1 MINYSKLTKKI
12 EDLAWVTLGHIPKK
26 KDPIYFP
33 TKKGLEVYSNACFF
47 LNERSLFKGP
57 NAVGSLMSINFFLN
71 DDKNKFIINLDSVN
85 SDGSIIK
92 SLSSEGYELL
102 KVFVECIGKQKGWN
116 EKSSNGVSLEKKIGK
131 ISIKFINAVN
141 QVGKMSGQMSDAMS
155 KMGSSFDY
163 TSNNKNNKNSFTDDY
178 SKLGN
183 LMIGNKSKD
192 KPKKKTRKGGKK
204 KWARKNRG

>member
-1 MINYSKLTKKI
+1 
-12 EDLAWVTLGHIPKK
+12 
-26 KDPIYFP
+26 
-33 TKKGLEVYSNACFF
+33 
-47 LNERSLFKGP
+47 
-57 NAVGSLMSINFFLN
+57 
-71 DDKNKFIINLDSVN
+71 
-85 SDGSIIK
+85 
-92 SLSSEGYELL
+92 
-102 KVFVECIGKQKGWN
+102 
-116 EKSSNGVSLEKKIGK
+116 
-131 ISIKFINAVN
+131 
-141 QVGKMSGQMSDAMS
+141 MSGQMSDAMS